1 MMLGFI
7 QNTQGRT
14 AYGFQ
19 VKETQLDILT
29 ANLSLTIIGLVM
41 ISTNS

>member
-7 QNTQGRT
+7 QNTQGST
-14 AYGFQ
+14 AYDFQ
-19 VKETQLDILT
+19 AKETQLDILA